1 MAKHIRPE
9 FPVCTIRA
17 QVYVPG
23 QSVPVDEFVYRT
35 HIDNERRDAGRKI
48 AEAFARGYG
57 VVAWP
62 LLGEQ

>member
-1 MAKHIRPE
+1 M
-9 FPVCTIRA
+9 
-17 QVYVPG
+17 PG